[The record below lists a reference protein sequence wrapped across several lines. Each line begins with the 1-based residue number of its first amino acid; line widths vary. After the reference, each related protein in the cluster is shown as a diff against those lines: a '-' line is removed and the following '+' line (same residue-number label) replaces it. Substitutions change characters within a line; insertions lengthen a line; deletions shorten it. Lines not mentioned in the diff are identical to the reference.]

1 MSAPRPAASATS
13 GAISATFSDLSA
25 RAENWTHAARIVA
38 HVGKPTGRRGASSS
52 SSHCMNA
59 IEHAAK
65 RMTACSIAI
74 PIAPIC

>member
-1 MSAPRPAASATS
+1 MSESLPA
-13 GAISATFSDLSA
+13 G
-25 RAENWTHAARIVA
+25 
-38 HVGKPTGRRGASSS
+38 GGASSS

-59 IEHAAK
+59 IEQAAK